1 MKLMTHLVAPWVLLA
16 CTSAAMAGTPINE
29 TRDAD
34 ATARIDISNVRGSVS
49 VSAWDQNR
57 VEVSGTLG
65 KGSKGL
71 RFEGSDSRIDIEV
84 EKPESSGWFNWGS
97 SSNMEDSVL
106 DIRVPRGAELHID
119 TISAE
124 VTVSGTA
131 GTLLEVDSV
140 SGKIRLDSTAR
151 EFEISTVSGSV
162 ELTGDGERSHVET
175 VSGDIDSRSNR
186 AYLKFETVSGNI
198 AATTSSYKEFN
209 ASSVSGDISV
219 RGKPGDSARVNTETM
234 SGDIRIDATGDLSA
248 RIEAETFSGR
258 IRSDFGTV
266 KEPEH
271 GPGRSLDATVGAG
284 SSRISIETF
293 SGDISIRRE

>member
-1 MKLMTHLVAPWVLLA
+1 MKLMTLSLVPIVLLA
-16 CTSAAMAGTPINE
+16 CTSAAVAGTPINE
-29 TRDAD
+29 SRAAD
-34 ATARIDISNVRGSVS
+34 ATARIDVSNVRGSVS

-57 VEVSGTLG
+57 VEITGTLG

-71 RFEGSDSRIDIEV
+71 RVDGSTSRIDIEV
-84 EKPESSGWFNWGS
+84 EKPDSSGWFNWGS
-97 SSNMEDSVL
+97 SSNMEDSIL
-106 DIRVPRGAELHID
+106 EIRVPHGAELHID
-119 TISAE
+119 TVSAE

-131 GTLLEVDSV
+131 GILLAVESV

-151 EFEISTVSGSV
+151 ELEISTVSGSV
-162 ELTGDGERSHVET
+162 ELTGEGERTHVET

-186 AYLKFETVSGNI
+186 SQFKFETVSGNI
-198 AATTSSYKEFN
+198 AASTSSYKEFN
-209 ASSVSGDISV
+209 ASSVSGDISL
-219 RGKPGDSARVNTETM
+219 RGKPGDNARVDTETM

-258 IRSDFGTV
+258 IRSDFGAV

-271 GPGRSLDATVGAG
+271 GPGRSLDATVGGG
-284 SSRISIETF
+284 SSRIRIETF